1 MLSMPTTAATSA
13 ADATRLLLFAE
24 GSPRSAG
31 SSTTKQVRRYRLARL
46 QLDARRGEGE
56 PRYAYLKRS
65 YD

>member
-1 MLSMPTTAATSA
+1 MPSMPTT

-24 GSPRSAG
+24 GPSRSVR
-31 SSTTKQVRRYRLARL
+31 SSTAKKVRRYRLARL